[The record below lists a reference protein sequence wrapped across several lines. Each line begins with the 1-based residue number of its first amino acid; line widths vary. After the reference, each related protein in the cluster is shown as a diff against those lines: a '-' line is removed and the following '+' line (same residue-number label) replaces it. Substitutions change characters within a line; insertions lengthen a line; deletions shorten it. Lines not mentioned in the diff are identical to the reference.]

1 MGPRR
6 TAVPVLLS
14 LLLLGL
20 AAFPAALPAQ
30 EAEEVAPPAEA
41 QLQEQPPPP
50 EAPPAP
56 EGEPAEPAGEPAP
69 APEPPDP
76 DRSEFTFQLEDGQG
90 TVTGSTGAVEFR
102 REDYAL
108 LTGGVE
114 VRHEDMTLTA
124 DRAEIDLETR
134 QVTASGNVI
143 LDQGPRR
150 LTGETLTFDL
160 DTKTGTL
167 TEATAFV
174 DPDYYFSGS
183 EISKIGDDLY
193 TVTDGIFTACDQEV
207 PDWSFRLGHA
217 RVEVEGY
224 AHVTHAR
231 LNVKRLPVFYTPY
244 MVYPTKRERSAG
256 LLVPNFGYSDRR
268 GAYLGLAYFQP
279 IGRSYD
285 TTIYLDGYGEGFVG
299 IGDEFRY
306 HPTEGTVGML
316 EAYAIR
322 DENALPGEDDWRWRA
337 TLDHVS
343 DDLPLGLR
351 GVIDWTE
358 YSDFQFFRDF
368 ERDFDV
374 NSRRFEDSLAFLTGN
389 WGTHLLNLQVT
400 DRETVSGDRINTDQR
415 LPALEYRLRS
425 TPLFET
431 PLWEAPLY
439 LTVASS
445 LAYLSVDRSATYDS
459 EYGRADLFPEVS
471 LPIEPA
477 PWLSLSLNAGHRLTW
492 WGDSLET
499 DPTAIEATGS
509 SFTGESLTRSIST
522 WGAEVIGPSISRVF
536 DRAAGPFARFKHI
549 VEPRASYSYVD
560 GFDEDREVPSFDGV
574 DRLFSGNVARVSLI
588 NRLKAKP
595 PEEDGGSARE
605 ILTFELSQSYSFD
618 DQQPLE
624 RGRETLDDPEAP
636 LVSSRSG
643 PLEATLRF
651 APSPLTNLRADWR
664 YSTLF
669 NQLLSTS
676 IAADHRF
683 GLHDVGIRYTTRY
696 RAENGETLS
705 DQIRLAAGVAL
716 LPHRL
721 GLRAA
726 LDYDIHESNLQE
738 QRYFLDWTAQ
748 CYSIRLEYRDF
759 QVGLTQDTDYRVAFT
774 LKNVGTFLDLTGRV
788 E

>member
-1 MGPRR
+1 MGARR
-6 TAVPVLLS
+6 AALPALLS

-20 AAFPAALPAQ
+20 AALPAALPAQ
-30 EAEEVAPPAEA
+30 EAQEPEEVAPPAEA
-41 QLQEQPPPP
+41 PLQEEPPPG
-50 EAPPAP
+50 APPA
-56 EGEPAEPAGEPAP
+56 EGAEPAAEPAP
-69 APEPPDP
+69 VPEPPDP
-76 DRSEFTFQLEDGQG
+76 DRSEFTFQLEDQQG
-90 TVTGSTGAVEFR
+90 TVTGTTGGVEFR

-108 LTGGVE
+108 LTGGVV
-114 VRHEDMTLTA
+114 VRYEDMTLTA
-124 DRAEIDLETR
+124 DRAEIDLRTR

-150 LTGETLTFDL
+150 LTGATLTFDL

-244 MVYPTKRERSAG
+244 IVYPTKRERSAG

-299 IGDEFRY
+299 VGDEFRY
-306 HPTEGTVGML
+306 HPTEGTVGMV

-322 DENALPGEDDWRWRA
+322 DEDALPGEDEWRWRA
-337 TLDHVS
+337 TLEHVS

-425 TPLFET
+425 TPLFKT

-439 LTVASS
+439 VTVASS
-445 LAYLSVDRSATYDS
+445 LAYLSVDRSANYQS

-499 DPTAIEATGS
+499 DSTVVDATGS
-509 SFTGESLTRSIST
+509 SFSGESLTRSIST

-536 DRAAGPFARFKHI
+536 DRPAGPFARFKHI
-549 VEPRASYSYVD
+549 VEPRVSYSYVD
-560 GFDEDREVPSFDGV
+560 GFDEDREIPSFDGV
-574 DRLFSGNVARVSLI
+574 DRLFSGNAARVSLI

-595 PEEDGGSARE
+595 PEEDGGAARE

-624 RGRETLDDPEAP
+624 EGPEVVDDPESP
-636 LVSSRSG
+636 FVSSQSG

-676 IAADHRF
+676 IAAEHRF
-683 GLHDVGIRYTTRY
+683 GLHDVGVRYTTRF
-696 RAENGETLS
+696 RAQDGETLS
-705 DQIRLAAGVAL
+705 DQIRVVAGVAL
-716 LPHRL
+716 LPERL
-721 GLRAA
+721 GIRAA
-726 LDYDIHESNLQE
+726 LDYDVHESNLQE

>member
-1 MGPRR
+1 M
-6 TAVPVLLS
+6 
-14 LLLLGL
+14 LG
-20 AAFPAALPAQ
+20 AQ
-30 EAEEVAPPAEA
+30 EEPPAEA
-41 QLQEQPPPP
+41 LP
-50 EAPPAP
+50 E
-56 EGEPAEPAGEPAP
+56 EPAEAAEEPAP
-69 APEPPDP
+69 AEPLPEPPDP
-76 DRSEFTFQLEDGQG
+76 DRSEFTFQLEDDQG
-90 TVTGSTGAVEFR
+90 TVTGTTGAVEFR

-114 VRHEDMTLTA
+114 VHYEDMTLTA
-124 DRAEIDLETR
+124 DQAEIDLETR
-134 QVTASGNVI
+134 EVTASGNVI

-150 LTGETLTFDL
+150 LTGDTLVFDL

-244 MVYPTKRERSAG
+244 IVYPTKRERSAG

-268 GAYLGLAYFQP
+268 GTYLGMAYFQP

-285 TTIYLDGYGEGFVG
+285 TTIYLDGYSEGFVG
-299 IGDEFRY
+299 VGDEFRY
-306 HPTEGTVGML
+306 HPTEGTIGKL

-322 DENALPGEDDWRWRA
+322 DGDALPEEDEWRWRA

-368 ERDFDV
+368 ERDFDI

-439 LTVASS
+439 ITVASS
-445 LAYLSVDRSATYDS
+445 LAYLSVDRSDTYQS

-477 PWLSLSLNAGHRLTW
+477 PWLSLSLTAGHRLTW

-499 DPTAIEATGS
+499 ESTAIEETGS

-549 VEPRASYSYVD
+549 VEPRVSYSFVD
-560 GFDEDREVPSFDGV
+560 DYDEDREVPSFDGV
-574 DRLFSGNVARVSLI
+574 DRLFSGNAARVSLI

-595 PEEDGGSARE
+595 PEEEGGAARE

-618 DQQPLE
+618 DEQPLE
-624 RGRETLDDPEAP
+624 EGRELPNDPEAP
-636 LVSSRSG
+636 LLSSQTG

-651 APSPLTNLRADWR
+651 APSPLTNVRADWR

-676 IAADHRF
+676 IAGDLRL
-683 GLHDVGIRYTTRY
+683 GLHDLGLRYTTRY
-696 RAENGETLS
+696 RAQDGETLS
-705 DQIRLAAGVAL
+705 DQIRVAAGVAL
-716 LPHRL
+716 LPQRL

-726 LDYDIHESNLQE
+726 LDYDIEESNLQE

-759 QVGLTQDTDYRVAFT
+759 QVGQTQDTDYRIAFT